1 MLQALPVLLAPLVLQ
16 AQQGLRVQQVLMV
29 PMDMMEQQG
38 LKVHKE
44 LPALLVLLVL
54 PVQMVQ
60 TVRMEL
66 MAKVF
71 QPVGQQARF

>member
-1 MLQALPVLLAPLVLQ
+1 MLLAPLALQ
-16 AQQGLRVQQVLMV
+16 AQQDLKVQQALMA

-66 MAKVF
+66 TAKVF
-71 QPVGQQARF
+71 QLVGQQARF